1 MKSSILKNTNTLI
14 LLLPWLITLIVFWLY
29 PLGFAVF
36 MSFTKYQTLTNSFQY
51 IGFENYLNIFKD
63 EIFWK
68 ALFNTS
74 FFTLGTVPV
83 TTLSSLILAS
93 ILNSK
98 VVKFKELF
106 RASYFLPS
114 VTSLVVISLI
124 FTNLYTKDGYV
135 NSLLIMLG
143 LAPSDLGFLQNPS
156 TSLLAIMFMD
166 VWISIGYYVVLF
178 LAGMQTIPQ
187 DLYDAAKLS
196 GASPVQQFF
205 RVTIPMLR
213 PTLLFVIVIN
223 TIKSFQI
230 FVEIF
235 VMTKGGPLNSTM
247 TLVYQVYINAF
258 EKTDTMGYASALAL
272 LVFLFLIVFSL
283 LQMKLLRWNR

>member
-1 MKSSILKNTNTLI
+1 MKSNIFKNTNTLI

-51 IGFENYLNIFKD
+51 IGFENYISIFKD

-68 ALFNTS
+68 ALFNTT

-83 TTLSSLILAS
+83 TTLSALILAS

-98 VVKFKELF
+98 IVKYKEIL

-124 FTNLYTKDGYV
+124 FTNLYAKDGYV
-135 NSLLIMLG
+135 NTLFILLG
-143 LAPSDLGFLQNPS
+143 FPPSDFGFLQNPS
-156 TSLLAIMFMD
+156 TALLAIMFMD

-187 DLYDAAKLS
+187 DLYDAARLS
-196 GASPVQQFF
+196 GASPIQQFF
-205 RVTIPMLR
+205 RVTIQMLR

-272 LVFLFLIVFSL
+272 LVFLLLIVFSL
-283 LQMKLLRWNR
+283 IQMKLLKWNR

>member
-1 MKSSILKNTNTLI
+1 MKSNTLKNTNTLV

-51 IGFENYLNIFKD
+51 IGFENYFNIFKD

-124 FTNLYTKDGYV
+124 FTNLYAKDGYV
-135 NSLLIMLG
+135 NSLFIMLG
-143 LAPSDLGFLQNPS
+143 IPPSDLGFLQNPT

-283 LQMKLLRWNR
+283 IQMKLLSWNR

>member
-29 PLGFAVF
+29 PLGFAIF

-83 TTLSSLILAS
+83 TTLSALILAS

-124 FTNLYTKDGYV
+124 FTNLYAKDGYV
-135 NSLLIMLG
+135 NSLLIILG
-143 LAPSDLGFLQNPS
+143 IPPSDLGFLQNPT

-196 GASPVQQFF
+196 GASPIQQFF

-235 VMTKGGPLNSTM
+235 IMTKGGPLNSTM
-247 TLVYQVYINAF
+247 TLVYQVYTNAF

>member
-1 MKSSILKNTNTLI
+1 MKSNTLKNTNTLI

-51 IGFENYLNIFKD
+51 IGFENYFNIFKD

-124 FTNLYTKDGYV
+124 FTNLYAKDGYV
-135 NSLLIMLG
+135 NSLFIMLG
-143 LAPSDLGFLQNPS
+143 ISPSDLGFLQNPS

-196 GASPVQQFF
+196 GASPFQQFF

-235 VMTKGGPLNSTM
+235 IMTKGGPLNSTM

>member
-1 MKSSILKNTNTLI
+1 
-14 LLLPWLITLIVFWLY
+14 
-29 PLGFAVF
+29 